1 LRLLTDIAII
11 VVLAAVVG
19 FATAWYAVDQGGS
32 FGEVRA
38 GAWIAL
44 PNSGGP
50 DADPYTL
57 AFLARTGE
65 VPLGSG
71 EGTTFTAEVDDAGEP
86 LDGRCVYELS
96 GQMPPA
102 RVWTLTPYN
111 AAGALMTNAARRTGF
126 HSREIV
132 RKADGSVDIVVS
144 SDVAPG
150 NWLPIAPVDR
160 FRLVFRLYD
169 TPATAASRN
178 ADITMP
184 RIARGACR

>member
-1 LRLLTDIAII
+1 MRFLTDIAII
-11 VVLAAVVG
+11 VVLAAFAG
-19 FATAWYAVDQGGS
+19 FATAWYAVEQGGS

-38 GAWIAL
+38 GAWVAR
-44 PNSGGP
+44 PDSGGP
-50 DADPYTL
+50 NADPYTL

-71 EGTTFTAEVDDAGEP
+71 EGTTFTADVDDAGDP
-86 LDGRCVYELS
+86 LDGRCAYRLT

-102 RVWTLTPYN
+102 RMWTLTPYN
-111 AAGALMTNAARRTGF
+111 ATGALMTNAARRAGF

-132 RKADGSVDIVVS
+132 RNADGTLDIVVS
-144 SDVAPG
+144 TDVTPG

-184 RIARGACR
+184 RIAKGACR